1 MAKRQANLANLS
13 GLKKPVIKRK
23 STVTAAVDLD
33 EEKAVTEIR
42 REAAKIKEPTRR
54 VTVDVPEGLHR
65 ALKIL
70 CLDKRMSMKD
80 LLLTAAQEQF
90 KDELNL

>member
-13 GLKKPVIKRK
+13 GIKKPVIKRK
-23 STVTAAVDLD
+23 TASVTVD

-42 REAAKIKEPTRR
+42 RDTAKKKEPTRR

-80 LLLTAAQEQF
+80 LLLTAAKEHF
-90 KDELNL
+90 RDELDLG

>member
-23 STVTAAVDLD
+23 SETIHLD

-42 REAAKIKEPTRR
+42 RDTAKKKEPTRR
-54 VTVDVPEGLHR
+54 VTVDVPERLHR

-80 LLLTAAQEQF
+80 LLLTAAQEHF
-90 KDELNL
+90 GEELDLG

>member
-1 MAKRQANLANLS
+1 MAKRQADLNNLS
-13 GLKKPVIKRK
+13 NLKKPVIKRK
-23 STVTAAVDLD
+23 STTVLPD

-42 REAAKIKEPTRR
+42 REAARSKEPTRR
-54 VTVDVPEGLHR
+54 VTVDVPEKLHR

-80 LLLTAAQEQF
+80 LLLEAAKAQYAN
-90 KDELNL
+90 ELEL

>member
-23 STVTAAVDLD
+23 ATTTPVHLD
-33 EEKAVTEIR
+33 EEKVVTEIR

-80 LLLTAAQEQF
+80 LLLTAAQEHF
-90 KDELNL
+90 RDELDI